1 MREHLYNWPLP
12 WHPPRL
18 THPQPYVCHT
28 CSICPSRQDFWIG
41 LVTFYFRITYIV
53 ILTFYFFIF
62 HLHLYVLHTM
72 VIWTYFLLLYVISLW
87 YYTDLNKI
95 YIRYLSN
102 QFPSLIYLNILLQWV
117 LFSDFFFQIIVK
129 NCFHIMAVKEKFVLK
144 WENFSPT
151 VTSSFQVRHLEL
163 AQWTLNRSFFLVIL
177 MRDFSVLSADDT
189 ATKQVY
195 EGGRGMCERVREVV
209 YRRDAV

>member
-1 MREHLYNWPLP
+1 MFEAGKN
-12 WHPPRL
+12 
-18 THPQPYVCHT
+18 
-28 CSICPSRQDFWIG
+28 
-41 LVTFYFRITYIV
+41 VTFGVDWCDSKIFIFVLCVFFLYQTYYIWGNISITDLFPD
-53 ILTFYFFIF
+53 ILPDSHTLNPTSVTHAAFVLHARTFGLDLLLFILELHILLFWLLTFFIF

-102 QFPSLIYLNILLQWV
+102 QFPSLIYLHILLQWV

-163 AQWTLNRSFFLVIL
+163 AQWTLNRSFF
-177 MRDFSVLSADDT
+177 
-189 ATKQVY
+189 
-195 EGGRGMCERVREVV
+195 
-209 YRRDAV
+209 